1 MAETLL
7 ITSTRNSPY
16 ELKHIG
22 YADGDLTT
30 LKALA
35 EDIISNKN
43 INTTA
48 IPINWIQK
56 YAKEN
61 GSEISEI
68 LDMMIKEWKG

>member
-16 ELKHIG
+16 ELKDIG

-43 INTTA
+43 INTTT